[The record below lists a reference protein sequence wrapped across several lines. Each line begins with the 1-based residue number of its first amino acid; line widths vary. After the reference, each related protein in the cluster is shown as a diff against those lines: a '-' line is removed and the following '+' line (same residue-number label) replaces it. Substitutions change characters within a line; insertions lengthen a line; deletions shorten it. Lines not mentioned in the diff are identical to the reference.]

1 MTVQTESGKIFQKRG
16 LAVMDPFAPAGELF
30 LSENPERCVFI
41 PVISKYSRGKYRPG
55 NSNVR
60 NILVFP
66 FAVEKC
72 DGKMKFGIVA
82 KSECGGQGQYVFCLL
97 PTNRCRWKSVC
108 GMTPQLL
115 RYSRRIRMETV
126 CRYLHYSDKTI
137 DEIAVLTGF
146 SGHYYFSRVFRQLQH

>member
-1 MTVQTESGKIFQKRG
+1 MTVRTESGKIFQKRG

-108 GMTPQLL
+108 GM
-115 RYSRRIRMETV
+115 IRNFCGTAAGSV
-126 CRYLHYSDKTI
+126 WRPCVVICIIRTKR
-137 DEIAVLTGF
+137 LTR
-146 SGHYYFSRVFRQLQH
+146 SQC